1 LVNCTAMTKT
11 IASTVAFTHVYE
23 YDDANRL
30 VLSEVEGLTNVDD
43 QAYTWD
49 ANGNLLSDG
58 TRTFTY
64 TVANRLT
71 QVVSGTVTTPG
82 GSGIAGLRGFGSYV
96 VVRHFRVFNTPG
108 RCRAIDGGREVAL
121 T

>member
-1 LVNCTAMTKT
+1 MTKT

-71 QVVSGTVTTPG
+71 QVVSGTVTTTFAYHPSVN
-82 GSGIAGLRGFGSYV
+82 SGQATATGAGCARWP
-96 VVRHFRVFNTPG
+96 T
-108 RCRAIDGGREVAL
+108 A
-121 T
+121 